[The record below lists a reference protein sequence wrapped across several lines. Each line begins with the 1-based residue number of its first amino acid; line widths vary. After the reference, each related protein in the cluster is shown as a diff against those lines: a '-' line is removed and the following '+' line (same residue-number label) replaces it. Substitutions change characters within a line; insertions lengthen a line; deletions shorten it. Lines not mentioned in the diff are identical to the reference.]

1 MVGKVVSYFKH
12 AFVEGR
18 QILNAIFIANED
30 IESRLKSNSGGV
42 SWKAPSGLDGLSD
55 ASLQCNSPF

>member
-1 MVGKVVSYFKH
+1 M
-12 AFVEGR
+12 EGR
-18 QILNAIFIANED
+18 QILDAIFIANED